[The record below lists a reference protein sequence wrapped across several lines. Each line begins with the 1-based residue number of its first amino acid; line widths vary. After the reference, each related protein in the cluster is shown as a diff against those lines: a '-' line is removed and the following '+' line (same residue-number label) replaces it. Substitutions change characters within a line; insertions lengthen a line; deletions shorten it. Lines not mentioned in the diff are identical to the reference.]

1 MCSSGG
7 ALDADVWRGVGIGAH
22 LESGMYCMYLP
33 SVVGPATEL
42 EFAFLIIKR
51 EPCNVY
57 LARALKDARRDVEAA
72 PSLVHHHVR
81 LERAVE
87 LFVGAVLWVAEVVV
101 VEEVVVVVVVAAAEE
116 GIGWLV
122 VSRCMDVV
130 AGGG

>member
-1 MCSSGG
+1 MGG
-7 ALDADVWRGVGIGAH
+7 VDEY
-22 LESGMYCMYLP
+22 LERSKYLP

-72 PSLVHHHVR
+72 PSLIDHHVR

-87 LFVGAVLWVAEVVV
+87 LFVGAVVVV
-101 VEEVVVVVVVAAAEE
+101 MAGVDVEAVVGGLFHDARRRLRDGTKGWRATGAGRQKEE
-116 GIGWLV
+116 ETE
-122 VSRCMDVV
+122 RE
-130 AGGG
+130 